1 MANHHM
7 TDKGPI
13 PFTAEEEIKW
23 AEKEVIADKKRK
35 EEMEEYERVKYQRDR
50 KAEYDQMGN
59 QFVAMGSWMANRMT
73 HKIDTVDKK
82 LDQLRLSSIERK
94 EYKMDISQLH
104 IRCNELEKSKAS
116 AVQAVEVKLKKEN

>member
-59 QFVAMGSWMANRMT
+59 QFEMIFDDEKLWRK
-73 HKIDTVDKK
+73 KI
-82 LDQLRLSSIERK
+82 
-94 EYKMDISQLH
+94 
-104 IRCNELEKSKAS
+104 NEIKSRHPKG
-116 AVQAVEVKLKKEN
+116 

>member
-50 KAEYDQMGN
+50 KAEYPTIDECVHAILDGELDALQ
-59 QFVAMGSWMANRMT
+59 AKR
-73 HKIDTVDKK
+73 KIVK
-82 LDQLRLSSIERK
+82 ERHPK
-94 EYKMDISQLH
+94 GD
-104 IRCNELEKSKAS
+104 N
-116 AVQAVEVKLKKEN
+116 

>member
-23 AEKEVIADKKRK
+23 AEKEAIADKKHK

-59 QFVAMGSWMANRMT
+59 QFEMIFDDEKLWRK
-73 HKIDTVDKK
+73 KI
-82 LDQLRLSSIERK
+82 
-94 EYKMDISQLH
+94 
-104 IRCNELEKSKAS
+104 NEIKSRYPKG
-116 AVQAVEVKLKKEN
+116 

>member
-59 QFVAMGSWMANRMT
+59 QFEMIFDDEKLWRK
-73 HKIDTVDKK
+73 KI
-82 LDQLRLSSIERK
+82 
-94 EYKMDISQLH
+94 
-104 IRCNELEKSKAS
+104 NEIKSRYPKG
-116 AVQAVEVKLKKEN
+116 

>member
-50 KAEYDQMGN
+50 KAEYPTIEECVHAILDGELDALQAKRKIVKERHPKGGN
-59 QFVAMGSWMANRMT
+59 
-73 HKIDTVDKK
+73 
-82 LDQLRLSSIERK
+82 
-94 EYKMDISQLH
+94 
-104 IRCNELEKSKAS
+104 
-116 AVQAVEVKLKKEN
+116 